1 MPRNTAQT
9 EDQLPPLPMPAPL
22 DVSAMDKVLVFVPHP
37 DDESIGCGGLIAHL
51 CRQGTPVHLILVSD
65 ASGAG
70 GLPEGAGEQRIKE
83 FRQALKHLG
92 SSLTQEYWRLPDGGL
107 HACDDLPRRIQRA
120 IDHYAPTTLV
130 APWLRDLHTDHST
143 LGRTV
148 LDIAQAQTLSAARE
162 LIFYEVWSPLPA
174 THVLD
179 ISGVWPQKKAALA
192 CHKIALSCGN
202 YLRAMESLAAYRS
215 LLTGAMA
222 AEGHYAEAYR
232 CIGLGT
238 EKTAPAVKVRYAV
251 PSDGAALARLFQ
263 RVFGQQVPD
272 SWWQAKYAGQPHAGS
287 LAQTFD
293 GEIVAYYGAMHR
305 QGIWQ
310 GQPVNCAQ
318 QADVMVAPEH
328 RFATRS
334 QGVFSR
340 ISKLF
345 LQEQLGQGRT
355 YQLAYGF
362 PTERALQL
370 GVRLGL
376 YRQADMLGYWVCDNV
391 FSRLGVSWQVR
402 CQPCHQV
409 RDWQWVDRLQP
420 FTAEPQQTF
429 WLKKTA
435 SYWQQRY
442 CDSPPP
448 GKHYHLLRLYRWGR
462 IQSVAI
468 VRLEESGIEILD
480 LAKAG
485 SHPDAGQK
493 LISAVINEG
502 VRRKLPR
509 TTAWGTHLA
518 VTELMRHAE
527 SLSNRSDNRID
538 NAGFMALP
546 SSSLDAPL
554 ADEIQGRCWMLGGD
568 TDFR

>member
-1 MPRNTAQT
+1 M
-9 EDQLPPLPMPAPL
+9 E
-22 DVSAMDKVLVFVPHP
+22 KVLVFIPHP
-37 DDESIGCGGLIAHL
+37 DDESIGCGGLIARL
-51 CRQGTPVHLILVSD
+51 CHQGIPVHLVLVSD

-70 GLPEGAGEQRIKE
+70 GLPEGAGEQRIEE

-92 SSLTQEYWRLPDGGL
+92 SSLTQECWRLPDGGL
-107 HACDDLPRRIQRA
+107 HTCDDLPRRVQQA
-120 IDHYAPTTLV
+120 IARYAPTTLV

-148 LDIAQAQTLSAARE
+148 LEVAQTEKPAMVRE
-162 LIFYEVWSPLPA
+162 LLFYEVWSPLPA

-179 ISGVWPQKKAALA
+179 ISDVWPQKKAALT

-232 CIGLGT
+232 SISLT
-238 EKTAPAVKVRYAV
+238 AEQTAPAVKVRYAV
-251 PSDGAALARLFQ
+251 PDDGVALARLFQ

-272 SWWQAKYAGQPHAGS
+272 SWWPAKYTGQPHAGS
-287 LAQTFD
+287 LAQTPD
-293 GEIVAYYGAMHR
+293 GEIVAYYGAMYR
-305 QGIWQ
+305 QGIWR
-310 GQPVNCAQ
+310 GEPVSCAQ

-328 RFATRS
+328 RFSTRS
-334 QGVFSR
+334 QGVFNR

-345 LQEQLGQGRT
+345 LQEQLGEGRT

-376 YRQADMLGYWVCDNV
+376 YRQADALGYWVCDNV
-391 FSRLGVSWQVR
+391 FSRLGISWQVR

-409 RDWQWVDRLQP
+409 RDWQWVDQLQP
-420 FTAEPQQTF
+420 FTAEPQQSF

-435 SYWQQRY
+435 TYWQQRY

-462 IQSVAI
+462 IQSVAV
-468 VRLEESGIEILD
+468 VRLHESGIEILD

-485 SHPDAGQK
+485 THPDAGQK

-502 VRRKLPR
+502 VRRKLPQ

-546 SSSLDAPL
+546 SPSLDAPL